1 MSYFDNVDWEKLF
14 EQGMIRSLEKAIQ
27 LFAQDKIKEDEVLP
41 MAKLLFRDCCDEIWL
56 MGPVPMK
63 EGYKPFIMEWP

>member
-41 MAKLLFRDCCDEIWL
+41 IQ
-56 MGPVPMK
+56 
-63 EGYKPFIMEWP
+63 